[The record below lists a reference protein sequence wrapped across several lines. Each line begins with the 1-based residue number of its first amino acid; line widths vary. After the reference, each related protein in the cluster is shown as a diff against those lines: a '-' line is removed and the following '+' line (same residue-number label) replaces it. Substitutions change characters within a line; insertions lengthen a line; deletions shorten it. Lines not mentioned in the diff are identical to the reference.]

1 MCLCCACVHSCVCL
15 RGDKI
20 ALLFGYCWQKYPVL
34 DNISMLADTTR
45 LSLNMRYWPV
55 SLPLW
60 PQLERVFMIIIIIIK
75 MISYSANDSS
85 VAWFYSAA
93 WGVSVSKNMLSKLAH
108 PDIKSCEHT
117 LKVTY
122 KAHSQLHILIL
133 GHFRRIALIKIIPF
147 LLIIHPL
154 LVINCLKIHC
164 YAFWLAASYKQ
175 KAWSVVGWGFCDPE
189 MTILRMSSLFDITQS
204 WK

>member
-1 MCLCCACVHSCVCL
+1 MVILHFPRERFAFDCVPAFSYSSFSWRINGKGCHCPVNSFFLFFLFKNAQIKVPWQWCVCVFVLCLCAHSCVCL

-20 ALLFGYCWQKYPVL
+20 ALLFGHCWQKYPVL
-34 DNISMLADTTR
+34 DKISMLADTTR

-60 PQLERVFMIIIIIIK
+60 PQLESFMIIIIIIK

-108 PDIKSCEHT
+108 PDIKSC
-117 LKVTY
+117 
-122 KAHSQLHILIL
+122 
-133 GHFRRIALIKIIPF
+133 
-147 LLIIHPL
+147 
-154 LVINCLKIHC
+154 
-164 YAFWLAASYKQ
+164 
-175 KAWSVVGWGFCDPE
+175 
-189 MTILRMSSLFDITQS
+189 
-204 WK
+204 